1 VDGVPLDNGGTSG
14 GFDSGAGGSSA
25 RNPLAFINPA
35 DIENISVLKDA
46 SASAIY
52 GSRGANGVILITT
65 RKGRKG
71 QGIQFGASTSV
82 SNAAKTYDLLGREAF
97 LQGVKVS
104 VQMLA
109 RPGWC

>member
-14 GFDSGAGGSSA
+14 GFDSGAGSSSA

-71 QGIQFGASTSV
+71 PAYSLAQAQAFLTLLKLTTCL
-82 SNAAKTYDLLGREAF
+82 AAKN
-97 LQGVKVS
+97 S
-104 VQMLA
+104 
-109 RPGWC
+109 